1 MPHQDGYTAV
11 PFRGGLLSVSSLPL
25 PSLAGMA
32 PQTADTYGDF
42 TMPGLDNMEGCED
55 DMGLM
60 VGVRGPASQSEPGA
74 AAWSGRP
81 RVSCWLADVCS

>member
-1 MPHQDGYTAV
+1 M
-11 PFRGGLLSVSSLPL
+11 SSLPL
-25 PSLAGMA
+25 PSLAGLA

-60 VGVRGPASQSEPGA
+60 VGVRGPASRLSRARRPGA
-74 AAWSGRP
+74 GGP
-81 RVSCWLADVCS
+81 